1 MGIAPCPYSHGFAI
15 FFLTCILFYVPQG
28 SVLLLEFLFSPIW

>member
-1 MGIAPCPYSHGFAI
+1 MGNSSPSLLPMALLS
-15 FFLTCILFYVPQG
+15 LFNVHLVYVPQG